1 MKRHGGKLVDEAGS
15 GEGGEASL
23 KTLAAGTPCAR
34 GVNEA
39 ERKGHLLGLVSV
51 EALPALRVALALA
64 LVLALALAFVIFQK
78 FGEEQHDIKPPR
90 RVAAPPVSLTPNMGG
105 RRNPLI
111 SPLCHICRNS

>member
-1 MKRHGGKLVDEAGS
+1 M
-15 GEGGEASL
+15 